1 MTAGLTATRSVRG
14 RAIYIRQFEAVVV
27 DGPDRG
33 NRAVSQ
39 GVELSIGTGTG
50 NDLQLTDGSVSRHHC
65 VLHATDHGLE
75 LRDLGSTNGTFV
87 GDLEIRHG
95 IVTAGARLRLG
106 TSVIAIAL
114 LDHEIEEPLAT
125 ESRFGELLGSSPE
138 MRRLYPLL
146 ERCAQSMA
154 TVLIEGETGTGK
166 ELVAHAIH
174 RTSARRHA
182 PFMVVDCGALP
193 RTLIGSELFGHVRG
207 AFTGAEAD
215 RIGAF
220 EAGQGGTVLLDEVG
234 ELPLAVQ
241 PVLLRAI
248 ENRTVRPLGSNQTRP
263 VDVRI
268 IAATHRDLRV
278 EVNQKRFRADLFYRL
293 NVVRVVIPPLR
304 QRTGDIAMLVEHFW
318 RAFRPDHPPPAELVA
333 DFVAQDWP
341 GNVRELRNAVERA
354 VAFGVPVTPDAGA
367 GAERASYGRAKED
380 AMLDWERRW
389 VAELMA
395 AHRGN
400 LSRAARAAQMGRSH
414 LRELVRRHLQVEPDD
429 EQ

>member
-1 MTAGLTATRSVRG
+1 MTAGIAATRSVRG
-14 RAIYIRQFEAVVV
+14 RAIYIRQFDAAVV

-33 NRAVSQ
+33 KRAVSQ

-95 IVTAGARLRLG
+95 IVTAGTRLRLG

-125 ESRFGELLGSSPE
+125 ESRFGELLGGSPE
-138 MRRLYPLL
+138 MRRLYPIL
-146 ERCAQSMA
+146 ERCAQSTA

-174 RTSARRHA
+174 SASARRRA
-182 PFMVVDCGALP
+182 PFVVVDCGALP
-193 RTLIGSELFGHVRG
+193 RTMIESELFGHVRG
-207 AFTGAEAD
+207 AFTGAETD

-220 EAGQGGTVLLDEVG
+220 EAGHGGTVLLDEVG
-234 ELPLAVQ
+234 ELPLALQ
-241 PVLLRAI
+241 PVLLRAL
-248 ENRTVRPLGSNQTRP
+248 ENRTVRPLGSNETRP

-268 IAATHRDLRV
+268 IAASHRDLRV
-278 EVNQKRFRADLFYRL
+278 EVNHKRFRADLYYRL
-293 NVVRVVIPPLR
+293 NVLRVVIPPLR
-304 QRTGDIAMLVEHFW
+304 KRTGDVAMLVEHFW
-318 RAFRPDHPPPAELVA
+318 RTFRPDHPAPPELVA
-333 DFVAQDWP
+333 DFAAQDWP

-354 VAFGVPVTPDAGA
+354 VSFGVPVTPGT
-367 GAERASYGRAKED
+367 GAERASYGRAKQH

-395 AHRGN
+395 AHGGN
-400 LSRAARAAQMGRSH
+400 LSRAARAAKMGRSH
-414 LRELVRRHLQVEPDD
+414 LREIVRRHLRVELDDD
-429 EQ
+429 E